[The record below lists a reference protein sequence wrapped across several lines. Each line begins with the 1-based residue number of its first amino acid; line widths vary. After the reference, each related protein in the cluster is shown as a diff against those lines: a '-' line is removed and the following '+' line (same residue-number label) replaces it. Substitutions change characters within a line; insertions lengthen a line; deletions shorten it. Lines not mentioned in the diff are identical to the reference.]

1 MIVAVKMLLIPLSIY
16 FLCKLTGFLS
26 DSVIYD
32 QIKAMLIILSLPS
45 MSSLVMLAKINKT
58 DSDYVLGNVDL
69 YTIPDDVEDIE
80 EYMESQMEYD
90 MKNSLFMCA
99 DNIEINDERTN

>member
-1 MIVAVKMLLIPLSIY
+1 M
-16 FLCKLTGFLS
+16 
-26 DSVIYD
+26 
-32 QIKAMLIILSLPS
+32 QIALF
-45 MSSLVMLAKINKT
+45 
-58 DSDYVLGNVDL
+58 DYVLGNIDL

-80 EYMESQMEYD
+80 KYMESQMEYD

>member
-1 MIVAVKMLLIPLSIY
+1 M
-16 FLCKLTGFLS
+16 
-26 DSVIYD
+26 
-32 QIKAMLIILSLPS
+32 QIALF
-45 MSSLVMLAKINKT
+45 
-58 DSDYVLGNVDL
+58 DYVSGNVDL

>member
-1 MIVAVKMLLIPLSIY
+1 M
-16 FLCKLTGFLS
+16 
-26 DSVIYD
+26 
-32 QIKAMLIILSLPS
+32 QIALF
-45 MSSLVMLAKINKT
+45 N
-58 DSDYVLGNVDL
+58 YVWGSVDL

-99 DNIEINDERTN
+99 DNIEINDERTNW

>member
-1 MIVAVKMLLIPLSIY
+1 M
-16 FLCKLTGFLS
+16 
-26 DSVIYD
+26 
-32 QIKAMLIILSLPS
+32 QIALF
-45 MSSLVMLAKINKT
+45 
-58 DSDYVLGNVDL
+58 DYVLGSVDL
-69 YTIPDDVEDIE
+69 YTIPDDVENIE